1 MQKMLTWSI
10 VRYPSNSEFFELQG
24 KYEPYNDG
32 FLLTSIAPDFESF
45 DVMSKIGK
53 TWGGVEWVLDKFD
66 SNNEVSNENLA
77 LQIIKEWT
85 EKDNLECLFKRGPIL
100 SPCSC
105 CESETE

>member
-53 TWGGVEWVLDKFD
+53 TWGG
-66 SNNEVSNENLA
+66 
-77 LQIIKEWT
+77 
-85 EKDNLECLFKRGPIL
+85 
-100 SPCSC
+100 
-105 CESETE
+105 

>member
-53 TWGGVEWVLDKFD
+53 TWGGLNGFWISLIRIMKF
-66 SNNEVSNENLA
+66 
-77 LQIIKEWT
+77 QTKI
-85 EKDNLECLFKRGPIL
+85 
-100 SPCSC
+100 
-105 CESETE
+105 